1 MIEFDELIDIVPDP
15 AVRRMENVGTIAMDM
30 DAVLLFT
37 IDIAAD
43 MVPSFQDQ
51 ALLARQVPTNGRRR
65 TAARTDSRGGR
76 PACGFPDRRA
86 VSAAD

>member
-43 MVPSFQDQ
+43 MVPPFQDQ
-51 ALLARQVPTNGRRR
+51 ALLAGLMHLVGKD
-65 TAARTDSRGGR
+65 TAKEA
-76 PACGFPDRRA
+76 
-86 VSAAD
+86 AADDDVIVHN

>member
-30 DAVLLFT
+30 DAVFLFT

-43 MVPSFQDQ
+43 MVPPFQDQ
-51 ALLARQVPTNGRRR
+51 ACW
-65 TAARTDSRGGR
+65 
-76 PACGFPDRRA
+76 PA
-86 VSAAD
+86 